1 MKYFVRWTRKE
12 YSLPV
17 RLLATACAG
26 LLFAFLIPLTLIKF
40 LPRVDTA
47 LGIPPLT
54 FGYVN
59 LLIGGICMLIGLV
72 FGFWSIGDQLFD
84 ARGTP
89 IPVLATQKL
98 LVRGPFKYCRNPMSF
113 GTFMAYFGLSIC
125 VGSVSSFVGVAVFAV
140 LLMLYIKK
148 FEERELEARFGEEYK
163 EYKTKTPFIIPRI
176 F

>member
-1 MKYFVRWTRKE
+1 MKHFIRWARRE

-26 LLFAFLIPLTLIKF
+26 LLFAFLIPLTLIRF
-40 LPRVDTA
+40 LPRLDAA
-47 LGIPPLT
+47 LGILPLT
-54 FGYVN
+54 FGYAN
-59 LLIGGICMLIGLV
+59 LLVGGICVLVGLF
-72 FGFWSIGDQLFD
+72 FGFWSIWDQLFD

-125 VGSVSSFVGVAVFAV
+125 VGSLSSFVSVAVFAV

-163 EYKTKTPFIIPRI
+163 EYKAKTPFLIPRI